1 MKFLVFLVVFQAVV
15 LTLNR
20 VDFVGQMVIR
30 IFGVQK
36 EFSVSERRKSQK
48 HENRQNYGFE
58 WKLGIQDFSNSLGT
72 KLDQTFSL
80 IFSFE
85 IFNLSSLNLT
95 HSF

>member
-30 IFGVQK
+30 IFGVRK

-72 KLDQTFSL
+72 KLDQTFFL

-85 IFNLSSLNLT
+85 IFNFSSLNLA
-95 HSF
+95 HRF